1 VSRALGLALGWAADQ
16 AVGDPRRWHPVAGFG
31 SVATAL
37 EDRTYAARRAP
48 GAAHVALLL
57 GAVVGAGCLAERL
70 TRGRPVTHT
79 LVTGAATWA
88 VLGGRSLTREAA
100 AIEHQLAAGD
110 LVTARVQVRNLVGRD
125 TTSLDPDE
133 VARACIESLA
143 ENTSDAVV
151 APLLWG
157 AIAGVPGLLGY
168 RAVNTLDAMIGH
180 RSARYVEFGWAAAR
194 LDDLVNWVP
203 ARLAGAL
210 AIITGAGV
218 GGGDVSAARRAT
230 RHDSP
235 AHPSPNGGV
244 VEAAFAGM
252 LGVRL
257 GGSNAYDGRVE
268 DRGALGSGPPATTG
282 DIAPARRLPRRV
294 STGAVVV
301 AVALASR
308 RTASE
313 SGHSTRSTRRVPIS

>member
-1 VSRALGLALGWAADQ
+1 
-16 AVGDPRRWHPVAGFG
+16 
-31 SVATAL
+31 
-37 EDRTYAARRAP
+37 
-48 GAAHVALLL
+48 
-57 GAVVGAGCLAERL
+57 
-70 TRGRPVTHT
+70 
-79 LVTGAATWA
+79 
-88 VLGGRSLTREAA
+88 
-100 AIEHQLAAGD
+100 
-110 LVTARVQVRNLVGRD
+110 
-125 TTSLDPDE
+125 
-133 VARACIESLA
+133 
-143 ENTSDAVV
+143 
-151 APLLWG
+151 
-157 AIAGVPGLLGY
+157 VPGLLGY

-180 RSARYVEFGWAAAR
+180 RSARYAEFGWAAAR

-218 GGGDVSAARRAT
+218 GGGDVSAARRAI

-282 DIAPARRLPRRV
+282 DIAPARRLARRV

-301 AVALASR
+301 AVVLASR